1 MFKDPRIAKVHY
13 RVKHVD
19 KGLYFAGLKMLR
31 CSATCKISGSIKGEK
46 KFKGPHWHCYKC
58 KNGFCRRDEALKHFE
73 THFKLPQTTFQ
84 INIVQDVYEGMGL
97 QSRLDSTSGDQ
108 AESQMPSASGD
119 VSTDMD
125 SSAAVSVTVDMTE
138 EPPSGSAGPS
148 SMAEGPTTVMIIQ
161 EEDTASLS
169 SDPGCMATTHDEDI
183 IERNALLE
191 KLVVESRQ
199 QVENLKA
206 KQAEAENVHQMEISS
221 LRREL
226 EGKNAEID
234 YLKKQVA
241 AAKAPLLSN
250 TLQKLVKTMQK
261 QHSELLLQHIAQ
273 VRTEAYQS
281 ALREFQNGTAILTA
295 VESGGGGLLHP
306 ESNSLVT
313 MVLSSP
319 GAVTIPVTLAP
330 SSSASVVCSP
340 VKTVLRKFEATSVP
354 VMIANQQAFVQPQP
368 RSVQQA
374 VGSQNLVLSL
384 AETGE
389 VSQDMVS
396 NGSTVVG
403 CTDLQYQLPSV
414 MSDEKDEE
422 ETIEEC
428 AP

>member
-1 MFKDPRIAKVHY
+1 M
-13 RVKHVD
+13 
-19 KGLYFAGLKMLR
+19 
-31 CSATCKISGSIKGEK
+31 
-46 KFKGPHWHCYKC
+46 
-58 KNGFCRRDEALKHFE
+58 KHFE

-108 AESQMPSASGD
+108 AESQMSSASGD

-148 SMAEGPTTVMIIQ
+148 GMAEGPTTVMIIQ